1 MCEVSDKLKLC
12 TCSSDISKLK
22 YYWVF
27 YRYVGDKLE
36 SIMGEP
42 IMPVA
47 INPETDLLNQQ
58 LLAKLLNDGNVFDF
72 ELNPRAKDRL
82 LLAFNI
88 AKGKKDESWLHYGF
102 EYKRKKWTGC
112 EYDSFDWENQLE
124 EEKFG
129 KILGALK
136 KHTV

>member
-27 YRYVGDKLE
+27 YRYAGNKLE
-36 SIMGEP
+36 NMIGEP

-47 INPETDLLNQQ
+47 INPETDILNIQ
-58 LLAKLLNDGNVFDF
+58 LIGKLLNDGNVFDF
-72 ELNPRAKDRL
+72 ELTPKTKDRL

-88 AKGKKDESWLHYGF
+88 AKGKEDKGGWFYG
-102 EYKRKKWTGC
+102 
-112 EYDSFDWENQLE
+112 
-124 EEKFG
+124 
-129 KILGALK
+129 LK
-136 KHTV
+136 KKGKK